1 VTVGEHPV
9 PLHAR
14 SFDEWWSRTSA
25 LAGPLSNILAAMP
38 SEVVDGIR
46 NRLIEATREY
56 ETADGLE
63 FPGLTLLASGRL
75 R

>member
-1 VTVGEHPV
+1 VE
-9 PLHAR
+9 
-14 SFDEWWSRTSA
+14 
-25 LAGPLSNILAAMP
+25 
-38 SEVVDGIR
+38 GIR